1 MKNIQEKF
9 ESLMEDFFI
18 HRVAYDARNREV
30 AIGDF
35 VEVIKEMRKE
45 DIFWVSFYELESVD
59 MGKIGAD
66 YADIRATI
74 FDSEIQDQG
83 DVFFSHYMN
92 EIKYFVETV
101 KSL

>member
-1 MKNIQEKF
+1 
-9 ESLMEDFFI
+9 MEDFFI

-30 AIGDF
+30 SIGDF

-45 DIFWVSFYELESVD
+45 DIFWVSFYELEYVD
-59 MGKIGAD
+59 IGKIGAD

-74 FDSEIQDQG
+74 FDVEIQDQG
-83 DVFFSHYMN
+83 DVFFSNYMN

>member
-1 MKNIQEKF
+1 MKDIQGKF

-18 HRVAYDARNREV
+18 HRMAYDARNKEV
-30 AIGDF
+30 PIDDF
-35 VEVIKEMRKE
+35 VEVLKEMRKE
-45 DIFWVSFYELESVD
+45 DIFWVSFYELDSVD
-59 MGKIGAD
+59 IGSIGAE

-74 FDSEIQDQG
+74 FDVEIKDQG
-83 DVFFSHYMN
+83 DVFFSHYIN